1 MVKYMDEKTLKNIF
15 HNSSDLIVKNIKDVK
30 IYYLESLCSSD
41 AINDFILKPL
51 ALAKKIPHLEK
62 VLAAPNTIKLKN
74 ASMIPYYLENGFSI
88 VIKKKNIYAME
99 TKAKITRSISPP
111 ETQTSIY
118 GPKDAFTENIQTN
131 LGLIKRRIKEENL
144 INKDFLVG
152 RRTKTKVSLLYIE
165 DIADE
170 KLITTLTQRIE
181 KIDIDG
187 IIDSS
192 TLAHLLLGES
202 KTPFPMFHS
211 VERPDA
217 VSSSLLE
224 GKIALI
230 CDNSPFAIV
239 LPAFFSDFIN
249 PPSDIYNKSINVN
262 FIKIIRFISFFIT
275 VLSPAIYVALINYN
289 QETIPLALLIN
300 FATQR
305 DGVPFPAP
313 IEALIMLILCEIL
326 RESDLRFPSNY
337 GSSISILGALIL
349 GDAAVS
355 AGIVSPIMIIVIAI
369 TFITGLIFNEIEMV
383 NSTRIFRFIFLL
395 VASFF
400 GLYGITIMLIA
411 LFLHLAS
418 LEPLNKPYTYP
429 LAPYDKN
436 YFLATIY
443 KMPKKKD
450 LYRGFLLSTKNK
462 RKQGEEK

>member
-1 MVKYMDEKTLKNIF
+1 MSEEYIKKEFN
-15 HNSSDLIVKNIKDVK
+15 NSSDLIVKKIKNVT

-41 AINDFILKPL
+41 AINEYLLKPL
-51 ALAKKIPHLEK
+51 AVTKNISSLKQII
-62 VLAAPNTIKLKN
+62 AAPNTIKIKKED
-74 ASMIPYYLENGFSI
+74 APYYLENGFTIIS
-88 VIKKKNIYAME
+88 KGLKIYAIE
-99 TKAKITRSISPP
+99 TKAKIIRSVSTP
-111 ETQTSIY
+111 ETQQSIY

-131 LGLIKRRIKEENL
+131 LGLIKRRLKDQNL
-144 INKDFLVG
+144 INKDFFLG
-152 RRTKTKVSLLYIE
+152 RRTKTKTSLLYIS
-165 DIADE
+165 DIADN
-170 KLITTLTQRIE
+170 KLIKLLEERIN

-192 TLAHLLLGES
+192 TLAHLILGETT
-202 KTPFPMFHS
+202 TPFPMAHLI
-211 VERPDA
+211 ERPDA

-224 GKIALI
+224 GKVAII

-239 LPAFFSDFIN
+239 LPAFFSDFLN
-249 PPSDIYNKSINVN
+249 PPSDLYHKSINVN

-275 VLSPAIYVALINYN
+275 ILSPAIYVALINYN

-313 IEALIMLILCEIL
+313 IEAIIMLILCEIL

-369 TFITGLIFNEIEMV
+369 TFITGLIFNEMEMV
-383 NSTRIFRFIFLL
+383 NSTRIFRFIFLI

-400 GLYGITIMLIA
+400 GLYGITIMVII

-418 LEPLNKPYTYP
+418 LVPLNEPYTYP
-429 LAPYDKN
+429 LAPFDKN
-436 YFLATIY
+436 YFLKTVY
-443 KMPKKKD
+443 KTPKKKD
-450 LYRGFLLSTKNK
+450 KLRSTLLARKNIH
-462 RKQGEEK
+462 KQGEDL